1 MVAALEDLSA
11 DQGSAAQR
19 TLARLCLELVRCR
32 EPADVVSALF
42 AGLGRLLPLRLARAC
57 IRQHDGALSQ
67 FEARWQRR
75 QMQLQSSQEL
85 CAQPER
91 AVLRRHRPW
100 RDQTGIVH
108 LPLLAEDG
116 SHYGV
121 LSLEPR
127 RGVSK
132 AQFDILVWVSQ
143 AAAAALQRLFAESAA
158 AQPRPSGAEESEA
171 LYRRLI
177 EAGTH
182 IVWYLDADGR
192 YAFINPAAT
201 WLLGYQPAEMI
212 GRRPED
218 FQAAEQARRD
228 REVIAHLAD
237 GNGLCYESEFL
248 HKNGGPVVLGISA
261 APLHDQRGQL
271 IGISGTASD
280 FSGFRRMEQALR
292 GGERQLRLVL
302 ELLPVSFWTTDQDLR
317 MTSLTGTVVDLHEDQ
332 AVGRT
337 LEELFGWSDVLV
349 RMSNQALAGDSV
361 SREGKRNGRLV
372 QTYIEPLR
380 DQLGE
385 IIGTLGITRD
395 VTELRRSQQTL
406 LDERERA
413 QATLD
418 SIGDGV
424 VTTDLDGRITYLNP
438 VAENLCDW
446 PVETALSQR
455 LDKVLSL
462 LDPETGKPLSS
473 PLFGALDR
481 QQQPAASLAARLR
494 RRDGNT
500 IPIEFRAAPIHDRA
514 GRLAGTVLAFHDVSA
529 TRAMEAKLAYQAS
542 HDALTG
548 LPNRMLLLDR
558 LNQSLVLAA
567 RHSGRIALMFV
578 DVDRF
583 KQINDTL
590 GHGIGD
596 KLLQE
601 IGHRLQ
607 GCVRRTDTV
616 SRQGGDEF
624 ILLLSEAGS
633 PAELSDIA
641 EKIVTRLAEP
651 YELDGHE
658 LYLSVSIGISVWPDD
673 GTDAETLI
681 KHADIAMYHAKQN
694 GRNTFQFYID
704 DMNRKAAE
712 RLYLE
717 HSLRRALEREELVLR
732 YQPQVNLHTGRVVG
746 AEALLRWRHPKR
758 GLISPEQFIP
768 IAEETGLII
777 AIGRWVLE
785 EACRQAAVWRQQ
797 GLTSLR
803 MAVNLSLVEL
813 RQKDLVKN
821 VEQALASSGLPPEWL
836 ELEITE
842 SVVMNDVPSATQRL
856 RELKELGLRMSIDDF
871 GTGYSS
877 LSYLKRLPVDSLK
890 IDRIF
895 VRDLSTST
903 DDAAIADAIIRMGHS
918 LKLTTIAEG
927 VETRMALNFLRD
939 RCCDDVQGYLF
950 SRPLDPKRF
959 AELPQRHQ
967 VGLPPGSFHA

>member
-1 MVAALEDLSA
+1 MVAALEELPA
-11 DQGSAAQR
+11 GQAAAAQR
-19 TLARLCLELVRCR
+19 ALAQLSLELVRCR
-32 EPADVVSALF
+32 RPAEAVAALF
-42 AGLGRLLPLRLARAC
+42 AGLGRLLPLYRASASIRRPDGSRL
-57 IRQHDGALSQ
+57 Q
-67 FEARWQRR
+67 FEAHWRGR
-75 QMQLQSSQEL
+75 QLQPVQ
-85 CAQPER
+85 ARPAAPQR
-91 AVLRRHRPW
+91 ATPRRRRPW
-100 RDQTGIVH
+100 RDQAGHVY
-108 LPLLAEDG
+108 LPLVTEDG
-116 SHYGV
+116 GDCGLV
-121 LSLEPR
+121 SLQPR
-127 RGVSK
+127 RAADQ
-132 AQFDILVWVSQ
+132 AQLDLLAWASRV
-143 AAAAALQRLFAESAA
+143 AAAALQRLSAESAA
-158 AQPRPSGAEESEA
+158 EQLLPPGAGESEA
-171 LYRRLI
+171 FYRRLL

-182 IVWYLDADGR
+182 MVWYLDADGR
-192 YAFINPAAT
+192 FAFVNPAAT
-201 WLLGYQPAEMI
+201 SLLGYRPAEMV

-218 FQAAEQARRD
+218 FQSAEQARRD
-228 REVIAHLAD
+228 RELFDHLAE

-248 HKNGGPVVLGISA
+248 HKSGIPVVLGISA
-261 APLHDQRGQL
+261 APLRDQRGRWL
-271 IGISGTASD
+271 GVAAAATD
-280 FSGFRRMEQALR
+280 FSGFRRLERALR

-302 ELLPVSFWTTDQDLR
+302 ELLPVSFWTTDQEMR
-317 MTSLTGTVVDLHEDQ
+317 MTSLTGTVVDLDAGQ

-337 LEELFGWSDVLV
+337 LEELFGWGDILV
-349 RMSNQALAGDSV
+349 RMSSQALAGHSV
-361 SREGKRNGRLV
+361 SREGTRNGRLV

-380 DQLGE
+380 DQLGG
-385 IIGTLGITRD
+385 IVGTLGITQD
-395 VTELRRSQQTL
+395 VTELRRSQQRL

-438 VAENLCDW
+438 VAASLCDW
-446 PVETALSQR
+446 PAGTARGQR

-462 LDPETGKPLSS
+462 LDPESGRPLSG
-473 PLFGALDR
+473 PLYGALDR
-481 QQQPAASLAARLR
+481 QQPAASLAARLR

-500 IPIEFRAAPIHDRA
+500 IPIEYRAAPIHDRA
-514 GRLAGTVLAFHDVSA
+514 GRLAGAVLAFHDVSA

-558 LNQSLVLAA
+558 LNQSLVQAA
-567 RHSGRIALMFV
+567 RHGGRIALMFV

-590 GHGIGD
+590 GRGIGD
-596 KLLQE
+596 RLLQE
-601 IGHRLQ
+601 IGLRLQ

-641 EKIVTRLAEP
+641 EKIVTGLAEP

-658 LYLSVSIGISVWPDD
+658 LYLSVSVGISVWPDD

-717 HSLRRALEREELVLR
+717 HSLRRALDRGELVLR

-758 GLISPEQFIP
+758 GLVPPEQFIP
-768 IAEETGLII
+768 IAEETGVIL

-785 EACRQAAVWRQQ
+785 EACRQAAAWRQQ

-803 MAVNLSLVEL
+803 MAVNLSLVES
-813 RQKDLVKN
+813 RQNDLVKN
-821 VEQALASSGLPPEWL
+821 VEQALARSGLPPEWL

-842 SVVMNDVPSATQRL
+842 SVVMSDVPSATQRL

-877 LSYLKRLPVDSLK
+877 LSYLKQLPVDSLK

-903 DDAAIADAIIRMGHS
+903 GDAAIADAIIRMGHS

-927 VETRMALNFLRD
+927 VENRMALNFLRD
-939 RCCDDVQGYLF
+939 RRCDDVQGYLF
-950 SRPLDPKRF
+950 SRPIDPDRF
-959 AELPQRHQ
+959 AELHQRYQ
-967 VGLPPGSFHA
+967 AGVLPGSFHA